1 MLPAGKLTTFG
12 GSFIVDDFARFL
24 KILALIGSAATLIL
38 STEFLADPSRRIFE
52 YAILVLLSTLGM
64 MVLISAGDLIMLYL
78 GLELMSLALYVV
90 AASNRDNA
98 KSTEAG
104 LKYFVLG
111 ALSSGMLLY
120 GASLIYGFT
129 GTVSFAGIAAAAK
142 TGSIGIVFGLV
153 FLLAGLCFK
162 VSAVPFHMWTPDV
175 YEGAPTPVTA
185 FFASAPKV
193 AALAVFT
200 RVALTAFPG
209 IVPQWQQI
217 VVFVAIASMVLGS
230 FAAIGQ
236 KNIKRLMAYS
246 SIGHMGF
253 ALVGLA
259 AGTAEGAQGVLV
271 YIAIYVAMTLGSFAV
286 ILTMKRNGQHVEN
299 ISDFAGLSRTNP
311 LLAFFFA
318 MLLFS
323 LAGIPPL
330 AGFFAKWY
338 VFVAAIKAGLFTL
351 AVVGVLT
358 SVVGAFYYLT
368 IIKVMYFDEPLAKL
382 DPMRVEL
389 RTVLAV
395 AGLFNIF
402 FFVYPGPLVSVA
414 TAAAKSLVLD
424 GIFARSSSHI
434 GGLPARSLR
443 SDRLDQCGSHVARA
457 RRRARTDLVRHLGA
471 DRGTRAAASPL
482 DRAARQPRQQRSGGD
497 RRVAGGRGDAGLC
510 RRACA
515 GSRRCKK

>member
-1 MLPAGKLTTFG
+1 MAFDVSGYSLLPVVPELVLAIGAMALLMLGAFRGEQTTPMVTSIAVILLVVTGLLELFWLPAGKLATFN
-12 GSFIVDDFARFL
+12 GSFIVDDYARFL
-24 KILALIGSAATLIL
+24 KILALIGSGVTLIL
-38 STEFLADPSRRIFE
+38 SRSFLAEQAKIFE
-52 YAILVLLSTLGM
+52 YAILVMLSTVGM
-64 MVLISAGDLIMLYL
+64 MVLISAADLIMLYL

-90 AASNRDNA
+90 AASHRDNT

-129 GTVSFAGIAAAAK
+129 GTVNFAGIATEAK
-142 TGSIGIVFGLV
+142 SGSIGILFGVV

-209 IVPQWQQI
+209 IVSEWQQI
-217 VVFVAIASMVLGS
+217 VVFVSIASMALGS

-236 KNIKRLMAYS
+236 RNIKRLMAYS

-259 AGTAEGAQGVLV
+259 AGTQQGAQGVLV
-271 YIAIYVAMTLGSFAV
+271 YIAIYVAMTLGTFSV
-286 ILTMKRNGQHVEN
+286 ILAMKRNGQAVET

-311 LLAFFFA
+311 LLAFVFA

-323 LAGIPPL
+323 LAGVPPL
-330 AGFFAKWY
+330 AGFFGKFY
-338 VFVAAIKAGLFTL
+338 VFLAAVQSGLFAL
-351 AVVGVLT
+351 AVIGVLC
-358 SVVGAFYYLT
+358 SVVGAFYYLS
-368 IIKVMYFDEPLAKL
+368 IVKVMYFDEPAGAVE
-382 DPMRVEL
+382 PMGAEL
-389 RTVLAV
+389 RTVLTI
-395 AGLFNIF
+395 AGAFNLL
-402 FFVYPGPLVSVA
+402 FFVYPAPLVSAA
-414 TAAAKSLVLD
+414 TVAAKSL
-424 GIFARSSSHI
+424 F
-434 GGLPARSLR
+434 
-443 SDRLDQCGSHVARA
+443 
-457 RRRARTDLVRHLGA
+457 
-471 DRGTRAAASPL
+471 
-482 DRAARQPRQQRSGGD
+482 
-497 RRVAGGRGDAGLC
+497 
-510 RRACA
+510 
-515 GSRRCKK
+515 

>member
-1 MLPAGKLTTFG
+1 MSFETAGYQLQPVLPELVLAVGAMALLMLGAYRGQGTTRLVTGLSVCLLVVAGILELMLPSGKLSTFG
-12 GSFIVDDFARFL
+12 GNFIVDEFARFL
-24 KILALIGSAATLIL
+24 KVLALIGSAVTLLL
-38 STEFLADPSRRIFE
+38 SVEFLSDPSRRIFE
-52 YAILVLLSTLGM
+52 YPVLVLLSTLGM
-64 MVLISAGDLIMLYL
+64 MVLISAGDLISLYL

-90 AASNRDNA
+90 AASNRDDT

-129 GTVSFAGIAAAAK
+129 GTVSFAGLAAAINTASV
-142 TGSIGIVFGLV
+142 GLVFGLV

-200 RVALTAFPG
+200 RVTLTAFPG
-209 IVPQWQQI
+209 ILTQWQQI
-217 VVFVAIASMVLGS
+217 VVFVSIASMALGS

-236 KNIKRLMAYS
+236 RNIKRLMAYS

-259 AGTAEGAQGVLV
+259 AGTVEGAQGVLV
-271 YIAIYVAMTLGSFAV
+271 YLAIYVTMTLGSFAI
-286 ILTMKRNGQHVEN
+286 ILAIKRNGQSFEN

-323 LAGIPPL
+323 LAGVPPL

-338 VFVAAIKAGLFTL
+338 VFVAAMKAGLFTL
-351 AVVGVLT
+351 SVIGVLT
-358 SVVGAFYYLT
+358 SVVGAYYYLA
-368 IIKVMYFDEPLAKL
+368 IVKVMYFDEPLSEL
-382 DPMRVEL
+382 DPVRLEL
-389 RTVLAV
+389 RTVAAA
-395 AGLFNIF
+395 AGLFNIL
-402 FFVYPGPLVSVA
+402 FFVFPGPLVSAA
-414 TAAAKSLVLD
+414 TSAAKSL
-424 GIFARSSSHI
+424 F
-434 GGLPARSLR
+434 
-443 SDRLDQCGSHVARA
+443 
-457 RRRARTDLVRHLGA
+457 
-471 DRGTRAAASPL
+471 
-482 DRAARQPRQQRSGGD
+482 
-497 RRVAGGRGDAGLC
+497 
-510 RRACA
+510 
-515 GSRRCKK
+515 

>member
-1 MLPAGKLTTFG
+1 MNFVTAGYQLLPVMPELVLAVGAMALLMLGAYRGQGTTGAVTVLAVCLLIATGVLELMLPHGKLVTFG

-24 KILALIGSAATLIL
+24 KITALIGSAATLIL
-38 STEFLADPSRRIFE
+38 SAGFLADASRRIFE

-64 MVLISAGDLIMLYL
+64 MVLISAGDLISLYL

-120 GASLIYGFT
+120 GSSLVYGFT
-129 GTVSFAGIAAAAK
+129 GTVGFAGVAAAVK

-193 AALAVFT
+193 AAMAVFV
-200 RVALTAFPG
+200 RVTLTAFPG
-209 IVPQWQQI
+209 ILTQWQQI
-217 VVFVAIASMVLGS
+217 VTFVAIASMALGS

-236 KNIKRLMAYS
+236 RNIKRLMAYS

-271 YIAIYVAMTLGSFAV
+271 YLAIYVAMTLGSFA
-286 ILTMKRNGQHVEN
+286 IIIAMKRNGQSVEQ
-299 ISDFAGLSRTNP
+299 ISDFSGLSRTNP
-311 LLAFFFA
+311 VLAFFFA
-318 MLLFS
+318 MFLFS
-323 LAGIPPL
+323 LAGVPPL

-338 VFVAAIKAGLFTL
+338 VFVAAIKSGLFAL
-351 AVVGVLT
+351 AVIGVLT
-358 SVVGAFYYLT
+358 SVVGAFYYLS
-368 IIKVMYFDEPLAKL
+368 IVKVMYFDEPLAAL
-382 DPMRVEL
+382 DPVRIEL

-395 AGLFNIF
+395 TGVFNILF
-402 FFVYPGPLVSVA
+402 FAFPGPLVSVA
-414 TAAAKSLVLD
+414 ASAAKSL
-424 GIFARSSSHI
+424 F
-434 GGLPARSLR
+434 
-443 SDRLDQCGSHVARA
+443 
-457 RRRARTDLVRHLGA
+457 
-471 DRGTRAAASPL
+471 
-482 DRAARQPRQQRSGGD
+482 
-497 RRVAGGRGDAGLC
+497 
-510 RRACA
+510 
-515 GSRRCKK
+515 